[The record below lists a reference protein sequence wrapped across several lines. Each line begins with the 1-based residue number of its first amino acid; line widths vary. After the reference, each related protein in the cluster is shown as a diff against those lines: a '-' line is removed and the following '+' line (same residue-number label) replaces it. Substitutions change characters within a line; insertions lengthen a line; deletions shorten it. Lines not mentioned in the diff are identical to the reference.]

1 MPYLPLFITILIA
14 LIITI
19 AFLLFSILFGP
30 RRETEIK
37 EEPFECGMTPFKNEK
52 GFKFPV
58 KFYLIALLFLV
69 FDIEIAFMFPWA
81 VTFKSLGYVG
91 FIEMIA
97 FVVVLLIGLIY
108 AWKTGA
114 LEWE

>member
-1 MPYLPLFITILIA
+1 MGWNIA
-14 LIITI
+14 LLRVVHTPWTL
-19 AFLLFSILFGP
+19 AFLLFSVLFGP
-30 RRETEIK
+30 KRVTEVK
-37 EEPFECGMTPFKNEK
+37 EEPFECGMIPIKKEK
-52 GFKFPV
+52 GLRFPI
-58 KFYLIALLFLV
+58 KFYLVALLFLV

-81 VTFKSLGYVG
+81 VTFRSLGYVG

-97 FVVVLLIGLIY
+97 FVVVLLIGLVY